1 MAPPAEGDTGTP
13 GRDLAVVIGAGP
25 GLGRSLA
32 LNFAGHGLD
41 LVLVARNRRRLEKL
55 AEEVETSSVTATVV
69 VGDASDGQQ
78 LAARLGDVASLG
90 RIQILAYN
98 AMHSAG
104 GLGGV
109 SVEDLRTASEVN
121 LHAPVLAVAALLPS
135 LRAAR
140 GSVLITGGGLSLQ
153 PVPSLGVLSAGKA
166 ALRAAAYALAGELEP
181 QGVKVRTVTVA
192 GRIQPGTELDP
203 ERIAEVF
210 WTAHMSPDGPVEVV
224 LGG

>member
-1 MAPPAEGDTGTP
+1 M
-13 GRDLAVVIGAGP
+13 VIGAGP

-41 LVLVARNRRRLEKL
+41 LVLVARDRGRLERL
-55 AEEVETSSVTATVV
+55 AEEVEDSGVTATVV
-69 VGDASDGQQ
+69 VGDASDGRQ
-78 LAARLGDVASLG
+78 LAARLGDVAKLG
-90 RIQILAYN
+90 QVRLLAYN
-98 AMHSAG
+98 AMYTAG

-109 SVEDLRTASEVN
+109 SAEDLRTASEVN
-121 LHAPVLAVAALLPS
+121 LHAPVLAVGALLPS
-135 LRAAR
+135 LRAAG

-153 PVPSLGVLSAGKA
+153 PVASLGVLSAGKA

-210 WTAHMSPDGPVEVV
+210 WNAHMSPDGPVEVV